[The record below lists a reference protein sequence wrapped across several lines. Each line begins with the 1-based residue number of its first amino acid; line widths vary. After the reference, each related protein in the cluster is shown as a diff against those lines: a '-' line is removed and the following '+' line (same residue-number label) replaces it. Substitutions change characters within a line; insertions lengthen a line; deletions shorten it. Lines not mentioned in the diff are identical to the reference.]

1 MDEGYI
7 KLFRSMKSWQWY
19 HDSNT
24 KVVFLHL
31 LLSANWEDSYYGEYF
46 IPKGSLVTGYPK
58 LSSQLGISVR
68 NVRTAIKHLKK
79 TGEVTVKVTNKFSII
94 TIENWDKFQVHERS
108 SDSQSDSQSGSQ
120 VTVNRQSS
128 DNIKEYKE
136 VKKIRIEEDIGC
148 NASISDMEQ
157 VQEIFNKAC
166 IFFKPCSAI
175 TKNRSDKLKKLLK
188 QFSIDEIKEVFEKA
202 NSSDFLQG
210 KNDQGW
216 IATFDWLIV
225 IDNFVKVKEGNF
237 DNASNVYKGSYN
249 TYKKHYYDFDA
260 LERETREPKRQIY
273 DFEAIDKEIRAK

>member
-58 LSSQLGISVR
+58 LSSQLGISIR

-94 TIENWDKFQVHERS
+94 TIENWDKFQVYERS
-108 SDSQSDSQSGSQ
+108 SDSQSDNQSGSQ

-136 VKKIRIEEDIGC
+136 IKNIRREEDIRSD
-148 NASISDMEQ
+148 ASVPDMEH
-157 VQEIFNKAC
+157 VQEIFNKTC
-166 IFFKPCSAI
+166 LFFKPCTVI
-175 TKNRSDKLKKLLK
+175 TKTRSEKIKKLLK
-188 QFSIDEIKEVFEKA
+188 QFSFEDIKEVFEKA
-202 NSSDFLQG
+202 NKTDFLQG
-210 KNDQGW
+210 KNDRGW
-216 IATFDWLIV
+216 SASFDWLIE
-225 IDNFVKVKEGNF
+225 IDNFVKVKEDYFGSSRPIKEQVPEVSKAQNGRNPDFLRLLESESKGKHAGN
-237 DNASNVYKGSYN
+237 DS
-249 TYKKHYYDFDA
+249 
-260 LERETREPKRQIY
+260 
-273 DFEAIDKEIRAK
+273 

>member
-58 LSSQLGISVR
+58 LSSQLGISIR

-94 TIENWDKFQVHERS
+94 TIENWDKFQVYERS
-108 SDSQSDSQSGSQ
+108 SDSQSDNQSGSQ

-136 VKKIRIEEDIGC
+136 IKNIRREEDIRSD
-148 NASISDMEQ
+148 ASVPDMEH
-157 VQEIFNKAC
+157 VQEIFNKTC
-166 IFFKPCSAI
+166 LFFKPCTVI
-175 TKNRSDKLKKLLK
+175 TKTRSDKIKKLLK
-188 QFSIDEIKEVFEKA
+188 QFSFEDIKEVFEKA
-202 NSSDFLQG
+202 NKTDFLQG
-210 KNDQGW
+210 KNDRGW
-216 IATFDWLIV
+216 SASFDWLIE
-225 IDNFVKVKEGNF
+225 IDNFVKVKEDYFGSSRPIKEQVPEVSKAQNGRNPDFLRLLESESKGKHAGN
-237 DNASNVYKGSYN
+237 DS
-249 TYKKHYYDFDA
+249 
-260 LERETREPKRQIY
+260 
-273 DFEAIDKEIRAK
+273 

>member
-19 HDSNT
+19 QDSNT

-31 LLSANWEDSYYGEYF
+31 LLSANWEDSYFGEYF

-58 LSSQLGISVR
+58 LSSQLGISIR

-94 TIENWDKFQVHERS
+94 TIENWEKFQVCERS
-108 SDSQSDSQSGSQ
+108 GDSQNGSQNGSQ

-136 VKKIRIEEDIGC
+136 EKNIRREEEDIRSD
-148 NASISDMEQ
+148 ASVPDMEQ
-157 VQEIFNKAC
+157 VQEIFNKTC
-166 IFFKPCSAI
+166 IFFKPCSVI
-175 TKNRSDKLKKLLK
+175 TKTRSDKIKKLLN
-188 QFSIDEIKEVFEKA
+188 QFSFEEIKEVFEKA
-202 NSSDFLQG
+202 NSSGFLQG

-216 IATFDWLIV
+216 VATFDWLIE
-225 IDNFVKVKEGNF
+225 IDNFVKVKEENYKNREEKKSST
-237 DNASNVYKGSYN
+237 DIYREYKHSN
-249 TYKKHYYDFDA
+249 
-260 LERETREPKRQIY
+260 Y
-273 DFEAIDKEIRAK
+273 DFEALEKEIRAK

>member
-19 HDSNT
+19 HNSNT

-58 LSSQLGISVR
+58 LSSQLGISIR

-94 TIENWDKFQVHERS
+94 TIENWDKFQVYERS
-108 SDSQSDSQSGSQ
+108 SDSQSDNQSGSQ

-136 VKKIRIEEDIGC
+136 IKNIRREEDIRSD
-148 NASISDMEQ
+148 ASVPDMEH
-157 VQEIFNKAC
+157 VQEIFNKTC
-166 IFFKPCSAI
+166 LFFKPCTVI
-175 TKNRSDKLKKLLK
+175 TKTRSDKIKKLLK
-188 QFSIDEIKEVFEKA
+188 QFSFEDIKEVFEKA
-202 NSSDFLQG
+202 NKTDFLQG
-210 KNDQGW
+210 KNDRGW
-216 IATFDWLIV
+216 SASFDWLIE
-225 IDNFVKVKEGNF
+225 IDNFVKVKEDYFGSSRPIKEQVPEVSKAQNGRNPDFLRLLESESKGKHAGN
-237 DNASNVYKGSYN
+237 DS
-249 TYKKHYYDFDA
+249 
-260 LERETREPKRQIY
+260 
-273 DFEAIDKEIRAK
+273 

>member
-58 LSSQLGISVR
+58 LSSQLGISIR

-94 TIENWDKFQVHERS
+94 TIENWDKFQVYERS
-108 SDSQSDSQSGSQ
+108 SDSQSDNQSGSQ

-136 VKKIRIEEDIGC
+136 IKNIRREEDIRSD
-148 NASISDMEQ
+148 ASVPDMEH
-157 VQEIFNKAC
+157 VQEIFNNTC
-166 IFFKPCSAI
+166 LFFKPCTVI
-175 TKNRSDKLKKLLK
+175 TKTRSDKIKKLLK
-188 QFSIDEIKEVFEKA
+188 QFSFEDIKEVFDKA
-202 NSSDFLQG
+202 NKTDFLQG
-210 KNDQGW
+210 KNDRGW
-216 IATFDWLIV
+216 SASFDWLIE
-225 IDNFVKVKEGNF
+225 IDNFVKVKEDYFGSSRPIKEQVPEVSKAQNGRNPDFLRLLESESKGKHAGN
-237 DNASNVYKGSYN
+237 DS
-249 TYKKHYYDFDA
+249 
-260 LERETREPKRQIY
+260 
-273 DFEAIDKEIRAK
+273 